1 MRKRIPIGLIHRLP
15 ILGVS
20 LVILLVGAVLLAA
33 CGGGEPKVVVVTA
46 TNTQEPV
53 QQVIEVTATFTP
65 VPPTDTSEPAT
76 VDVQATVQAALAATL
91 TAAPTDTP
99 IPPTDTPIPPTATL
113 IAPTAT
119 LIPPTDTPV
128 PPTNTPRP
136 TRRPTARPTATQV
149 SYPPP
154 VLMNPPEEFNCWLAG
169 GCTFSWAAGMGL
181 APNHYFQVQLI
192 GPNNEHR
199 GIHPP
204 TKEYSFTSDESVYMI
219 VTDWCNPNL
228 FCHIQWTVAIV
239 QWDGVDPSRIG
250 RTLVEAVARWVKL

>member
-1 MRKRIPIGLIHRLP
+1 MRRRTCIGLKHRLP
-15 ILGVS
+15 IFVAWL
-20 LVILLVGAVLLAA
+20 LILLVGAVFLAA
-33 CGGGEPKVVVVTA
+33 CGGGEPEVVVVTA
-46 TNTQEPV
+46 TNTQEPA
-53 QQVIEVTATFTP
+53 QRVIEVTATFTP
-65 VPPTDTSEPAT
+65 VPPTDTPEPAT

-91 TAAPTDTP
+91 AAAPTDTP
-99 IPPTDTPIPPTATL
+99 IPPTDTPIP
-113 IAPTAT
+113 PTAT

-136 TRRPTARPTATQV
+136 TRRPTPRPTATQA

-154 VLMNPPEEFNCWLAG
+154 VLMNPPEEFNCWLAR
-169 GCTFSWAAGMGL
+169 GCTFSWSAGMAL

-204 TKEYSFTSDESVYMI
+204 TKQYSFTSDDSVYMI
-219 VTDWCNPNL
+219 VTDWCNPNY

-250 RTLVEAVARWVKL
+250 RTLIEAVARWVKL